1 MAINALAATG
11 DVLIT
16 ITLCILLHQS
26 RTGYQSSDTM
36 IMKLIM
42 FSISTGFLTSI
53 CAAMSL
59 ISVRN
64 KSQVTR
70 VELLIET

>member
-1 MAINALAATG
+1 MAVNALAAAG

-16 ITLCILLHQS
+16 VTLCTLLQQS
-26 RTGYQSSDTM
+26 RTGYQSSDSM
-36 IMKLIM
+36 IMKLTM

-53 CAAMSL
+53 CAVMSL

-64 KSQVTR
+64 KS
-70 VELLIET
+70 